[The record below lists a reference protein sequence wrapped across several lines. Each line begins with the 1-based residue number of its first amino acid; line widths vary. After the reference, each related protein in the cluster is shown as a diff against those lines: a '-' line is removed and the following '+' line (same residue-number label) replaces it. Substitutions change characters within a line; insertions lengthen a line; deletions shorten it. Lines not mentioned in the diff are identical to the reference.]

1 MKEKMSERVDQAE
14 VNSFGKLDSN
24 CFSGSNLQS
33 FANGYFEDL
42 TKAVELYGERSEM
55 VARRAISLKSNKNV
69 ENETAFGVMLIFNT
83 RKHKFDQKPRM
94 GSSMDALR
102 CEETW
107 RQLGFDVY
115 VYQDLR
121 GNKWNDARSEIMD
134 KIDHFL
140 EKAEHFKW
148 KAFGVTLMGHGDSE
162 GNLFTFAS
170 TGLGISDLL
179 NHVQLC
185 QSLKNVP
192 KLFFIQSC
200 RGEKE
205 MQKVA
210 FTNPEQTPLRADTLV
225 HYSTYQEYVSIR
237 QRVKRLSVL
246 YSGHFNCNN
255 FFKPDEKYTENW
267 QVL

>member
-14 VNSFGKLDSN
+14 VNSFGKLDSD
-24 CFSGSNLQS
+24 CFSGSKLES
-33 FANGYFEDL
+33 LANGYFEDL
-42 TKAVELYGERSEM
+42 TKGVELYDEHLMKHGLQAIEVDSEM
-55 VARRAISLKSNKNV
+55 VARRAISLKSNQNA
-69 ENETAFGVMLIFNT
+69 ENETPFGVMLIFNT
-83 RKHKFDQKPRM
+83 RKHNVDSEPRM

-121 GNKWNDARSEIMD
+121 GNKWNDNRSEIMG

-140 EKAEHFKW
+140 EKAKHFKW

-162 GNLFTFAS
+162 GNIATFAS
-170 TGLGISDLL
+170 TELKISDLL
-179 NHVQLC
+179 NKVQPS

-192 KLFFIQSC
+192 KLFFIQAC
-200 RGEKE
+200 RGGKQ

-210 FTNPEQTPLRADTLV
+210 LTNPEQTPLRADTVV
-225 HYSTYQEYVSIR
+225 HYSTYQGYGSSR
-237 QRVKRLSVL
+237 QGVKKIL
-246 YSGHFNCNN
+246 YSVNSFCLTYRE
-255 FFKPDEKYTENW
+255 F
-267 QVL
+267 